1 MTCDLLV
8 IGAGPGGYNAALEA
22 ASLGL
27 KVVLA
32 ERDVLG
38 GACLN
43 RGCIPTKLFLGA
55 TSASDELDAQ
65 IRLKLATGEVK
76 VDFGALQM
84 RKSKLLSATRK
95 GMMVKLEKLGVTL
108 HMGEARLVG
117 PNSAM
122 VQAADGERRVD
133 FQHAVLA
140 TGAQPLAVS
149 GLEPDGR
156 TILNSDHLLDEA
168 RPPRSLMII
177 GGGYIGLEL
186 GQVFHRLGTSITVI
200 DAAPRLAPQE
210 DPEVSAELAKIFKRK
225 GWSILLG
232 AKVSSLVAK
241 EGRAEVTLASGDLIS
256 AEKAL
261 VAVGRRPVSAGLGLE
276 AAGCETFGPGFVR
289 TDGYLRASPTVFAV
303 GDLNGRFMLA
313 HAAEVQARYVARVAA
328 GRERRPFDHGV
339 VPSCIYGAPETMRAG
354 RMAHELKAEGHDVQ
368 VSRAQLVANPIAQA
382 HGATNGFVKIAWSGG
397 KVAGACG
404 VGFGIS
410 HLATLAAVMVR
421 EAWTAEDVERTVF
434 PHPSIDE
441 ALMEALRAER
451 VPA

>member
-1 MTCDLLV
+1 MTCDLFV

-22 ASLGL
+22 AALGL

-38 GACLN
+38 GTCLN

-55 TSASDELDAQ
+55 TAAVDELDAQ
-65 IRLKLATGEVK
+65 IRLKLATGEAK
-76 VDFGALQM
+76 VDFGALQT

-95 GMMVKLEKLGVTL
+95 GMMVKLQQAGVTL
-108 HMGEARLVG
+108 LMGEARLIG
-117 PNSAM
+117 PNAAL
-122 VQAADGERRVD
+122 VQAADGEKRVE
-133 FQHAVLA
+133 FRHAVLA
-140 TGAQPLAVS
+140 TGGTPLAVS

-156 TILNSDHLLDEA
+156 NILNSDHILDEA

-225 GWSILLG
+225 GWNILAG
-232 AKVSSLVAK
+232 VKVKSLAAK
-241 EGRAEVTLASGDLIS
+241 EDRAEVTLDSGDLVS

-261 VAVGRRPVSAGLGLE
+261 VAVGRRPMSAGLGLE
-276 AAGCETFGPGFVR
+276 AAGCEFFGPGFVR

-303 GDLNGRFMLA
+303 GDVNGRFMLA
-313 HAAEVQARYVARVAA
+313 HAAEAQARYVARVAA
-328 GRERRPFDHGV
+328 GRERKLFDPGV
-339 VPSCIYGAPETMRAG
+339 VPSCIYGSPETMRAG
-354 RMAHELKAEGHDVQ
+354 RMAHELKTEGHEVF

-382 HGATNGFVKIAWSGG
+382 HGATSGFVKVVWSGG

-404 VGFGIS
+404 VGFGVS

-421 EAWTAEDVERTVF
+421 EAWTAEDVMRTVF

-441 ALMEALRAER
+441 SLMEALHAER
-451 VPA
+451 TPA